1 MTPINPQSR
10 ETQSDSVVPIF
21 GYRNREAE
29 QAFRVHAALAKM
41 AVADPELGDLPLM
54 RELRQAAYDRFNAA
68 FEVL

>member
-21 GYRNREAE
+21 GNREAE
-29 QAFRVHAALAKM
+29 QAFRVHAALAKL

-54 RELRQAAYDRFNAA
+54 RELRQIAYDRLLAA